1 MMDGIKEKINEAK
14 KENFTDNQ
22 IVEFLAKL
30 PDVGPQIV
38 TALENNYKPDQIIK
52 FLSQSPAYR
61 AGTEMP
67 TALRGTIST
76 LQGPTFNLFPRIAGA
91 VAAPIQ
97 AVRQDIP
104 LGQAYEQTRD
114 LLRGASE
121 SFQEERPFTAG
132 ALQLGASLP
141 LSVAAI
147 PARIGAAVMP
157 SIARAAPSIAPTLQ
171 RAGTYMAGAPAA
183 GQVMGMG
190 QRTAQAAGSGYGY
203 GTLSG
208 LGGSYADNPLDMFLE
223 SQKSGLIGGGFGAVS
238 QPAMGIIGAGGRN
251 IAARMPSVFPTSTG
265 TQAQQKVAEA
275 LIRDVPEPLD
285 PGSALNRAQARL
297 AKLGPQ
303 ARIADVGG
311 QSTFNLLDLQATLPG
326 TTATAVKRAT
336 RERQVGAGP
345 RLMAASDET
354 LGTQGAQF
362 TQSIDNF
369 KNQRF
374 VESRPYYA
382 VVDSSN
388 VQVDNDLIKLLKKS
402 ESLQRKAEGLYT
414 KQTGLDLDLSQ
425 LKYGES
431 VPMNVLDT
439 LKQSLYDAAQG
450 LKRSGE
456 TNDALAT
463 DKIRTEL
470 IEFLTEKSPKIG
482 GQSAYGL
489 AMKTYAGPSQMMDAA
504 DVGRMVMKGDILD
517 VQQATRGFTQ
527 SEMDAYRIGV
537 LQALRQQTGTEAGRT
552 SLLKFYKEPATQERL
567 KAAFGNDYKAF
578 SAAVLRE
585 GQLKQLETAGRGS
598 QTAARLAG
606 EADLDV
612 APLTQAVNAASSG
625 NPMAIVTTATNLA
638 RQAKT
643 PEAVRNEIG
652 RILLS
657 RDPQQLQQ
665 LSEII
670 RRLNLSRARA
680 AGVSGFGAGQIGGMI
695 SDYPAP

>member
-1 MMDGIKEKINEAK
+1 MSR
-14 KENFTDNQ
+14 
-22 IVEFLAKL
+22 
-30 PDVGPQIV
+30 P
-38 TALENNYKPDQIIK
+38 
-52 FLSQSPAYR
+52 
-61 AGTEMP
+61 
-67 TALRGTIST
+67 
-76 LQGPTFNLFPRIAGA
+76 
-91 VAAPIQ
+91 
-97 AVRQDIP
+97 
-104 LGQAYEQTRD
+104 RD

-132 ALQLGASLP
+132 GMQLAASLP

-147 PARIGAAVMP
+147 PAKIGAAVLP
-157 SIARAAPSIAPTLQ
+157 SIVRAAPSIAPTLQ

-190 QRTAQAAGSGYGY
+190 QRTAQAAGAGYGY

-223 SQKSGLIGGGFGAVS
+223 AQKSGVIGGGFGAVS
-238 QPAMGIIGAGGRN
+238 QPAMGIIGAGGRQ
-251 IAARMPSVFPTSTG
+251 ITARMSPTSAG

-275 LIRDVPEPLD
+275 LIRDVPAPLD

-311 QSTFNLLDLQATLPG
+311 KSTFNLLDVQATLPG
-326 TTATAVKRAT
+326 TTPNAVARAI
-336 RERQVGAGP
+336 RERQVGSGP
-345 RLMAASDET
+345 RLMTASDET
-354 LGTQGAQF
+354 LGAQGAQF

-369 KNQRF
+369 KAQRF
-374 VESRPYYA
+374 LESRPYYA
-382 VVDSSN
+382 VVDNSN
-388 VQVDNDLIKLLKKS
+388 VQVDNNLITLLKKS

-425 LKYGES
+425 LKYGQP

-450 LKRSGE
+450 LKRAGE

-463 DKIRTEL
+463 DKIRTDL

-517 VQQATRGFTQ
+517 VQQATRGFSQ

-552 SLLKFYKEPATQERL
+552 SLLKFYKEPATQDRL

-585 GQLKQLETAGRGS
+585 GQLKKFEATGQGS

-606 EADLDV
+606 EADLDI
-612 APLTQAVNAASSG
+612 APLGQAVTAVSSG

>member
-14 KENFTDNQ
+14 KEGFSDNQ
-22 IVEFLAKL
+22 IVQFLAQL
-30 PDVGPQIV
+30 PDVGPQIA
-38 TALENNYKPDQIIK
+38 TALGSNYKPDEILK

-91 VAAPIQ
+91 VTAPMVAA
-97 AVRQDIP
+97 AQDIP

-132 ALQLGASLP
+132 GMQLAASLP

-157 SIARAAPSIAPTLQ
+157 SITRAAPSIAPTLQ

-275 LIRDVPEPLD
+275 LIRDVPTPLD
-285 PGSALNRAQARL
+285 PGSALNRAQTRL

-311 QSTFNLLDLQATLPG
+311 KSTFNLLDVQATLPG
-326 TTATAVKRAT
+326 TTPNAVARAI

-354 LGTQGAQF
+354 LGTERAQF

-585 GQLKQLETAGRGS
+585 GQLKKFEATGQGS

-606 EADLDV
+606 EADLDI
-612 APLTQAVNAASSG
+612 APLGQAVTAVSSG

>member
-1 MMDGIKEKINEAK
+1 MSEIQDKIKEAK
-14 KENFTDNQ
+14 KEGFTDNQ
-22 IVEFLAKL
+22 IVEFLAQL
-30 PDVGPQIV
+30 PDVGPQIA
-38 TALENNYKPDQIIK
+38 TALESNYKPDEILK
-52 FLSQSPAYR
+52 FLGQSPAYR
-61 AGTEMP
+61 AGTELP
-67 TALRGTIST
+67 TAQRGVISA
-76 LQGPTFNLFPRIAGA
+76 LQGPTFNFLPRIGGA
-91 VAAPIQ
+91 IAAPIQ

-132 ALQLGASLP
+132 GMQLAASLP

-147 PARIGAAVMP
+147 PAKIGAAVLP
-157 SIARAAPSIAPTLQ
+157 SITRAAPSIAPTLQ

-190 QRTAQAAGSGYGY
+190 QRTAQAAGAGYGY

-238 QPAMGIIGAGGRN
+238 QPAMGIIGAGGRQ
-251 IAARMPSVFPTSTG
+251 ITSRMSPTAAG

-275 LIRDVPEPLD
+275 LIRDVPTPLD
-285 PGSALNRAQARL
+285 PGSALNRAQSRL

-311 QSTFNLLDLQATLPG
+311 KSTFNLLDVQATLPG
-326 TTATAVKRAT
+326 TTPNAVARAI
-336 RERQVGAGP
+336 RERQVGSGP
-345 RLMAASDET
+345 RLMTASDET
-354 LGTQGAQF
+354 LGTQGSQF

-382 VVDSSN
+382 VVDNSN
-388 VQVDNDLIKLLKKS
+388 VQVDNNLITLLKKS

-425 LKYGES
+425 LKYGEP

-450 LKRSGE
+450 LKRAGE

-463 DKIRTEL
+463 DKIRTDL

-482 GQSAYGL
+482 NQSAYGL
-489 AMKTYAGPSQMMDAA
+489 AMKTYAGPSQMIDAA

-517 VQQATRGFTQ
+517 VQQATRGFSQ

-585 GQLKQLETAGRGS
+585 GQLKKFEATGQGS

-606 EADLDV
+606 EADLDI
-612 APLTQAVNAASSG
+612 APLAQAVTSASSG
-625 NPMAIVTTATNLA
+625 NPMAIVTAATNLA

-665 LSEII
+665 LSEVI

-680 AGVSGFGAGQIGGMI
+680 AGVSGFGAGQIGSMI

>member
-1 MMDGIKEKINEAK
+1 MMEDINKKIKEAK
-14 KENFTDNQ
+14 KEGFTDNQ
-22 IVEFLAKL
+22 IVEFLAQL
-30 PDVGPQIV
+30 PDVGPQIA
-38 TALENNYKPDQIIK
+38 TALESNYKPDEILK

-91 VAAPIQ
+91 VTAPMVAA
-97 AVRQDIP
+97 AQDIP

-114 LLRGASE
+114 LLRGGAE

-132 ALQLGASLP
+132 GLQLGASLP

-157 SIARAAPSIAPTLQ
+157 SIVRTAPSIAPTLQ

-183 GQVMGMG
+183 GQVMSMG

-238 QPAMGIIGAGGRN
+238 QPAMGILGATGRQ
-251 IAARMPSVFPTSTG
+251 ITARMSPTSAG

-285 PGSALNRAQARL
+285 PGAALNRAQARL

-311 QSTFNLLDLQATLPG
+311 RSTFNLLDVQATLPG
-326 TTATAVKRAT
+326 TTPNAVARAI

-345 RLMAASDET
+345 RLMAATDET

-388 VQVDNDLIKLLKKS
+388 VQVDNNLITLLKKS

-425 LKYGES
+425 LKYGQP

-489 AMKTYAGPSQMMDAA
+489 AMKTYAGPSQMIDAA

-585 GQLKQLETAGRGS
+585 GQLKQLEAAGRGS

-606 EADLDV
+606 EADLDI
-612 APLTQAVNAASSG
+612 APLAQAVNAASSL
-625 NPMAIVTTATNLA
+625 NPVSIVTAATNLA

-665 LSEII
+665 LSEVI

-695 SDYPAP
+695 SDNPAP

>member
-1 MMDGIKEKINEAK
+1 MMEDIQEKIKEAK
-14 KENFTDNQ
+14 KENQ

-30 PDVGPQIV
+30 PDVGPQIT

-61 AGTEMP
+61 AGTELP
-67 TALRGTIST
+67 TAARGAIST
-76 LQGPTFNLFPRIAGA
+76 LQGPTLNLFPRIGGA
-91 VAAPIQ
+91 IAAPIQ

-132 ALQLGASLP
+132 GMQLAASLP

-147 PARIGAAVMP
+147 PAKIGAAVLP
-157 SIARAAPSIAPTLQ
+157 SIVRAAPSIAPTLQ

-190 QRTAQAAGSGYGY
+190 QRTAQAAGAGYGY

-238 QPAMGIIGAGGRN
+238 QPAMGIIGAGGRQ
-251 IAARMPSVFPTSTG
+251 ITSRMSPTAAG

-275 LIRDVPEPLD
+275 LIRDVPQPLD

-311 QSTFNLLDLQATLPG
+311 KSTFNLLDVQATLPG
-326 TTATAVKRAT
+326 TTPNAVARAI
-336 RERQVGAGP
+336 RERQVSSGP

-382 VVDSSN
+382 VVDRSN
-388 VQVDNDLIKLLKKS
+388 VQVDNNLITLLKKS

-425 LKYGES
+425 LKYGQP

-450 LKRSGE
+450 LKRAGE

-463 DKIRTEL
+463 DKIRTDL
-470 IEFLTEKSPKIG
+470 IAFLTEKSPKIG
-482 GQSAYGL
+482 NQSAYGL
-489 AMKTYAGPSQMMDAA
+489 AMKTYAGPSQMLDAA

-517 VQQATRGFTQ
+517 VQQATRGFSQ

-552 SLLKFYKEPATQERL
+552 SLLKFYKEPATQDRL

-585 GQLKQLETAGRGS
+585 GQLKKFEATGQGS

-606 EADLDV
+606 EADLDI
-612 APLTQAVNAASSG
+612 APLAQAVTAGSSG
-625 NPMAIVTTATNLA
+625 NPMAIVTAATNLA

-695 SDYPAP
+695 SDNPAP

>member
-1 MMDGIKEKINEAK
+1 MSEIQDKIKEAK
-14 KENFTDNQ
+14 KEGFTDNQ
-22 IVEFLAKL
+22 IVEFLAQL
-30 PDVGPQIV
+30 PDVGPQIA
-38 TALENNYKPDQIIK
+38 TALESNYKPDEILK
-52 FLSQSPAYR
+52 FLGQSPAYR
-61 AGTEMP
+61 AGTELP
-67 TALRGTIST
+67 TAQRGVISA
-76 LQGPTFNLFPRIAGA
+76 LQGPTFNFLPRIGGA
-91 VAAPIQ
+91 VAAPFE

-132 ALQLGASLP
+132 GLQLGASLP
-141 LSVAAI
+141 LSLAAI
-147 PARIGAAVMP
+147 PARIGAAAMP
-157 SIARAAPSIAPTLQ
+157 SIVRAAPSIAPTLQ

-190 QRTAQAAGSGYGY
+190 QRTAQAAGAGYGY

-208 LGGSYADNPLDMFLE
+208 LGESYADNPLDMFLE
-223 SQKSGLIGGGFGAVS
+223 AQKSGVIGGGFGAVS
-238 QPAMGIIGAGGRN
+238 QPAMGIIGAGARQV
-251 IAARMPSVFPTSTG
+251 AARMSPTSAG

-275 LIRDVPEPLD
+275 LIRDVPAPLD

-297 AKLGPQ
+297 AKLGPE

-311 QSTFNLLDLQATLPG
+311 KSTFNLLDVQATLPG
-326 TTATAVKRAT
+326 TTPNAVARAI

-354 LGTQGAQF
+354 LGTQGSQF

-369 KNQRF
+369 KTQRF
-374 VESRPYYA
+374 IESRPYYA
-382 VVDSSN
+382 VIDNSN
-388 VQVDNDLIKLLKKS
+388 VQVDNNLITLLKKS

-425 LKYGES
+425 LKYGQP

-450 LKRSGE
+450 LKRAGE

-463 DKIRTEL
+463 DKIRTDL

-585 GQLKQLETAGRGS
+585 GQLKQLEAAGRGS

-606 EADLDV
+606 EADLDI
-612 APLTQAVNAASSG
+612 APLGQAVTAASSG
-625 NPMAIVTTATNLA
+625 NPMAIVTAATNLA

-680 AGVSGFGAGQIGGMI
+680 AGVSGFGAGQIGSMI
-695 SDYPAP
+695 SDFPAP

>member
-1 MMDGIKEKINEAK
+1 MMEDIKDKIKEAK
-14 KENFTDNQ
+14 KEGFTDNQ
-22 IVEFLAKL
+22 IVEFLAQL
-30 PDVGPQIV
+30 PDVGPQIA
-38 TALENNYKPDQIIK
+38 TALESNYKPDEILK
-52 FLSQSPAYR
+52 FLGQSPAYR
-61 AGTEMP
+61 AGTELP
-67 TALRGTIST
+67 TAQRGVISA
-76 LQGPTFNLFPRIAGA
+76 LQGPTFNFLPRIGGA
-91 VAAPIQ
+91 IAAPIQ

-132 ALQLGASLP
+132 GMQLAASLP
-141 LSVAAI
+141 LSMAMI
-147 PARIGAAVMP
+147 PAKIGAAVLP
-157 SIARAAPSIAPTLQ
+157 SIVQAAPSIAPTLQ
-171 RAGTYMAGAPAA
+171 RAGTYMAGTPAA

-238 QPAMGIIGAGGRN
+238 QPAMGIIGAGGRQ
-251 IAARMPSVFPTSTG
+251 ITARMSPTAAG

-275 LIRDVPEPLD
+275 LIRDVPAPLD
-285 PGSALNRAQARL
+285 PGSALNRAQSRL

-311 QSTFNLLDLQATLPG
+311 KSTFNLLDVQATLPG
-326 TTATAVKRAT
+326 TTPNAVARAI
-336 RERQVGAGP
+336 RERQVGSGP
-345 RLMAASDET
+345 RLMTASDEA
-354 LGTQGAQF
+354 LGAQGAQF

-369 KNQRF
+369 KTQRF
-374 VESRPYYA
+374 IESRPYYA

-388 VQVDNDLIKLLKKS
+388 VQVDNNLITLLKKS

-425 LKYGES
+425 LKYGQP

-450 LKRSGE
+450 LKRAGE

-463 DKIRTEL
+463 DKIRTDL

-489 AMKTYAGPSQMMDAA
+489 AMKTYAGPSQMIDAA
-504 DVGRMVMKGDILD
+504 DIGRKVMRGDILD
-517 VQQATRGFTQ
+517 VQQAVKGLSQ

-552 SLLKFYKEPATQERL
+552 SLLKFYKEDATKDRL

-585 GQLKQLETAGRGS
+585 GQLKQLEAAGRGS

-606 EADLDV
+606 EADLDI
-612 APLTQAVNAASSG
+612 APLGQAVTAASSG
-625 NPMAIVTTATNLA
+625 NPMAIVTAATNLA

-665 LSEII
+665 LSEVI

-680 AGVSGFGAGQIGGMI
+680 AGVSGFGAGQIGSMI